1 MLSYDLLLQY
11 KVIEQC
17 VIEMYGE
24 CLFTSELQFGF
35 KPGLSPTMCTGVLKA
50 VVSQYLDGGSKVYG
64 FLVDASKAFDTVL

>member
-11 KVIEQC
+11 KVI

-24 CLFTSELQFGF
+24 CLLTSELQFGF

-50 VVSQYLDGGSKVYG
+50 IVSQYLDGGSKVYG